1 MMTRR
6 ELFGSGA
13 LGAAGGWDQ
22 TLPPVD
28 RRTLEQ
34 VVEKLDVIAAQF
46 VDANRG
52 CSTGACP
59 ASSKLR
65 DAMTLFLR
73 ANGKFPDF
81 IDVGHGVFLEMY
93 DWHVRNQQ
101 PLVVARAPDG
111 RYGLGYLFTRLILRP
126 DAVPDFIGVAYD
138 LRP

>member
-13 LGAAGGWDQ
+13 LGAAAGWEQ
-22 TLPPVD
+22 TPVTVD
-28 RRTLEQ
+28 RRMLEQ

-52 CSTGACP
+52 CATGVCA
-59 ASSKLR
+59 ASSRIR

-81 IDVGHGVFLEMY
+81 IDVGYGVFLEMY

-126 DAVPDFIGVAYD
+126 DAVQDFIGVAYD

>member
-13 LGAAGGWDQ
+13 LGSAAGWQ
-22 TLPPVD
+22 QPQVVD

-34 VVEKLDVIAAQF
+34 VVEKLDAIAAQI

-52 CSTGACP
+52 CSTGVCP
-59 ASSKLR
+59 VSSKIR

-81 IDVGHGVFLEMY
+81 IDVGHGVFLELY

-101 PLVVARAPDG
+101 PLVVGRAADG
-111 RYGLGYLFTRLILRP
+111 RYGLVYLFTRLILRP
-126 DAVPDFIGVAYD
+126 DAVSDFIGVPYD

>member
-13 LGAAGGWDQ
+13 LGAAGWEQ
-22 TLPPVD
+22 APAAVD

-34 VVEKLDVIAAQF
+34 VVEKLDTIATQF

-52 CSTGACP
+52 CSTGVCP
-59 ASSKLR
+59 TSSKIR

-81 IDVGHGVFLEMY
+81 IDVGYGVFLEMY

-101 PLVVARAPDG
+101 PLVVARATDG

-126 DAVPDFIGVAYD
+126 DAVQDFIGVAYD

>member
-13 LGAAGGWDQ
+13 FGAAAGLEQ
-22 TLPPVD
+22 SPAID
-28 RRTLEQ
+28 RRVLEQ
-34 VVEKLDVIAAQF
+34 VVEKLDVIAGQL

-52 CSTGACP
+52 CATGVCP
-59 ASSKLR
+59 AASKIR

-73 ANGKFPDF
+73 ANAKFPDF
-81 IDVGHGVFLEMY
+81 LDVGYAVFFEIY

-111 RYGLGYLFTRLILRP
+111 RYGLGFLFTRLILRP
-126 DAVPDFIGVAYD
+126 DAVSDFIGVPYD